1 MGITQRKNNS
11 LFYILHLKMPIR
23 LQSTFTRFQSAGAWI
38 LHIFVSITWLTPQAA
53 MIVLLVIIWYI
64 VLLIIVIPVHK
75 TLLRLMKKKTERL
88 TWEID
93 TLRYLVAKAQ
103 QKSEKK
109 TENKGIKILFD
120 LPKPDYFHHLG
131 EIKQEIVNIQ
141 TSLWTTIV
149 DDVTRVRIEKM
160 YGKRKSLNTFTNV
173 YGRIVSAITIF
184 VYKLFR

>member
-1 MGITQRKNNS
+1 
-11 LFYILHLKMPIR
+11 MPIR
-23 LQSTFTRFQSAGAWI
+23 LVNIWLRFQSAGARI
-38 LHIFVSITWLTPQAA
+38 LHIFVNITWLTPQAA

-75 TLLRLMKKKTERL
+75 TLLRLMKRKTERL

-103 QKSEKK
+103 QKSEKT

-120 LPKPDYFHHLG
+120 LPKPDYFHHLV
-131 EIKQEIVNIQ
+131 EIKQEIKSIEGG
-141 TSLWTTIV
+141 LWTSIV
-149 DDVTRVRIEKM
+149 DDVARSRIEKM